1 MADRYDR
8 TKWNLSIQFI
18 YQLILSSQDF
28 KYKITYSAKLK
39 FSWFIGQ
46 VKDAKLFL
54 WETNFLS

>member
-8 TKWNLSIQFI
+8 TKWNLSIHLS
-18 YQLILSSQDF
+18 LILSSQDF